1 MTVHGPTVQVH
12 MNFPGPRPLSRSR
25 AVHAVMVLWVG
36 VDDTDSLRGMCTTFL
51 ATEIVRELTLTYDL
65 IGYPRLVR
73 LNPNIPWK
81 TRGNGALA
89 LRFGAGLGRPTT
101 VGRIADRPIRS
112 YPRSRGHEDPEELRE
127 PLEALVR
134 TWSVFDDPTTNPAYS
149 ILRRQP
155 PPSLYWRAVRGV
167 VSRGEARAAAS
178 GLGILRGYKNG
189 RGVIGAAAAVA
200 WRPRDRTYEVL
211 AYRHPSLWGLR
222 REVDPAS
229 VREMDRRHPTTFNN
243 YDYVNQKVVLA
254 PHSPCPVLFGIRG
267 DHPEELPR
275 AMRMIRGEAP
285 ERWLLFETNQ
295 GTDDHVIP
303 EDWSLRPFTATTLEG
318 RVGSVPATIS
328 GGHVFFELRGRRS
341 LTVGAYEPSKQFRD
355 TVRALRP
362 GDRVRATGS
371 IRDEPR
377 TLNLERLEVLSVAQ
391 TRRKIANPRCPACG
405 KSMKSVGCG
414 AGFRCAHGH
423 AKLPPEAVVTM
434 SEERGIVPG
443 LYEPP
448 ACARRHLAKPIQ
460 RILGTRSLGP
470 ERSGEA
476 RSLLPRM
483 SSAPPV
489 GHRTP

>member
-1 MTVHGPTVQVH
+1 
-12 MNFPGPRPLSRSR
+12 
-25 AVHAVMVLWVG
+25 MVLWVG

-51 ATEIVRELTLTYDL
+51 ATEVVRELTLTHDL

-89 LRFGAGLGRPTT
+89 LRFGGGLGRPTT

-112 YPRSRGHEDPEELRE
+112 YPHSRGHEDPEELRE
-127 PLEALVR
+127 SLEALVR
-134 TWSVFDDPTTNPAYS
+134 KWSVFDDPTTNPAYT

-155 PPSLYWRAVRGV
+155 PPSLYWKAVRGV

-189 RGVIGAAAAVA
+189 RGVIGATAAVA

-211 AYRHPSLWGLR
+211 AYRHPSLWGLK

-229 VREMDRRHPTTFNN
+229 VQEMDRRHPTTFNN
-243 YDYVNQKVVLA
+243 YDYVNRKVVLA

-267 DHPEELPR
+267 DRPEVLPR

-295 GTDDHVIP
+295 GTDDHVLP
-303 EDWSLRPFTATTLEG
+303 ADWSLRPFTATTLAG
-318 RVGSVPATIS
+318 RVDSIPTTIP
-328 GGHVFFELRGRRS
+328 GGHVFFELQGRRS
-341 LTVGAYEPSKQFRD
+341 VTVGAYEPSKQFRD

-362 GDRVRATGS
+362 GDQVRATGS
-371 IRDEPR
+371 VRDEPR
-377 TLNLERLEVLSVAQ
+377 TLNLERLEVLSLAR
-391 TRRKIANPRCPACG
+391 TWRKAANPRCPVCG
-405 KSMKSVGCG
+405 KSMKSIGRR
-414 AGFRCAHGH
+414 AGFRCARGH
-423 AKLPPEAVVTM
+423 AKLPAEAAVMMT
-434 SEERGIVPG
+434 EERGIVPA

-460 RILGTRSLGP
+460 RILGGRSREF
-470 ERSGEA
+470 ERHGEA
-476 RSLLPRM
+476 DSLMPRVISLRPAGRRSR
-483 SSAPPV
+483 
-489 GHRTP
+489 